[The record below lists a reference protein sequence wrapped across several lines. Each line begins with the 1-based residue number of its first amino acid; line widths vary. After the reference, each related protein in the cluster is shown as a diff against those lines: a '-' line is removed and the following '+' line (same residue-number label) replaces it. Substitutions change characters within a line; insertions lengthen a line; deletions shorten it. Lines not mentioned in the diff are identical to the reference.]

1 MNWFKF
7 DIHAYQLE
15 THGMPDAEDLAY
27 RRLMD
32 RYYQEEGP
40 LMNDADDLC
49 ASIGLD
55 WDCISPV
62 LLKFFLLNEADQWV
76 HPDWQHDIERRQ
88 DRAIKASAAGKLGG
102 RGNRRE
108 LRKPAES
115 V

>member
-1 MNWFKF
+1 MNYYKF
-7 DIHAYQLE
+7 NISAYQVE
-15 THGMPDAEDLAY
+15 TYGMPDAEDLAY

-40 LMNDADDLC
+40 LINDADDLC

-62 LLKFFLLNEADQWV
+62 LLKFFLLNDADQWV
-76 HPDWQHDIERRQ
+76 QPDWQSDINQRHDKAQNMARIG
-88 DRAIKASAAGKLGG
+88 RANRKVFASEKQG
-102 RGNRRE
+102 
-108 LRKPAES
+108 P